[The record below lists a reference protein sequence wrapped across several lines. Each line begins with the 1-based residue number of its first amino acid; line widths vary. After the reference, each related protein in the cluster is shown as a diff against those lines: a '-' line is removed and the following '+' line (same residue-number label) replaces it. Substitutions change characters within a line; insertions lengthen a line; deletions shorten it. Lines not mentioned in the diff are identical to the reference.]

1 VMARSLVILWGHD
14 SFLCTICRCPH
25 RVTIMNSI
33 NKQFHC
39 AKDWPIIPGAI
50 RAQPHGT
57 MAPPSRSR
65 QGDWSRRLVPWPVA
79 QPDRRRAKTLLQV
92 CLRAACGSRSRL
104 VRGQDD
110 KGQYHSSHTT
120 LQLCFSVS
128 CKLSASLSAIVT
140 GSHAVALP
148 RRSAWWG

>member
-79 QPDRRRAKTLLQV
+79 QPDRRRAGKDT
-92 CLRAACGSRSRL
+92 AASVSQSGMRQPFAHSSW
-104 VRGQDD
+104 QDD

-128 CKLSASLSAIVT
+128 CNCRASLSAIVT

-148 RRSAWWG
+148 RRSGGG